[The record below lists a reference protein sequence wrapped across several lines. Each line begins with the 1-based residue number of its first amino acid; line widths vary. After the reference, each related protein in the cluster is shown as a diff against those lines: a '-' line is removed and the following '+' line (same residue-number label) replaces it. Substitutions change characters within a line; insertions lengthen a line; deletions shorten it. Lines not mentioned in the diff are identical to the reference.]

1 MYNKD
6 GPLRIGV
13 EMWVINRLHYF
24 RTKYIATK
32 TKIDFNLLAFH
43 NKLFDYLLDVF
54 F

>member
-32 TKIDFNLLAFH
+32 TKAQCVGAKWTFLRLHF
-43 NKLFDYLLDVF
+43 
-54 F
+54 